1 MRAWGRLSDRIG
13 RRPVILIG
21 LLGAAASTIAF
32 GLSRNLWTLMLSRT
46 LQGPIGCMRA
56 TLIAEGA
63 LNGNAGSSRQLI
75 CTTDHAG
82 VLKASL
88 AELTT
93 DENKGRAFALLPMV
107 RLTCEA
113 RSYRRLGQLA
123 RHWDR

>member
-1 MRAWGRLSDRIG
+1 M
-13 RRPVILIG
+13 ILIG

-46 LQGPIGCMRA
+46 LQGPSSCARA
-56 TLIAEGA
+56 PLTAAGA
-63 LNGNAGSSRQLI
+63 LNGNAGSFRQLR
-75 CTTDHAG
+75 CTTYHAG

-107 RLTCEA
+107 RLTGEA
-113 RSYRRLGQLA
+113 RSDHRLGRSG